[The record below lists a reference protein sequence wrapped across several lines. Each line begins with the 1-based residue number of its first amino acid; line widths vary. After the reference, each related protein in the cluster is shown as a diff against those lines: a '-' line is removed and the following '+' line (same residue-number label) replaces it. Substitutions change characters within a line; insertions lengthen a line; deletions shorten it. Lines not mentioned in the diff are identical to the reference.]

1 LIELKIV
8 TPSNPAVKKKSVSPM
23 LKTHH
28 QGAMIS
34 TAIKEPSHHTGWQG
48 IPVLDFFIIPNK

>member
-1 LIELKIV
+1 
-8 TPSNPAVKKKSVSPM
+8 M